1 MRLLV
6 AGVVVLAL
14 GVVGGWMLF
23 NALDEDAPEEPAT
36 AAWNTCTNAVH
47 GFSIDFPPG
56 WHTDH
61 RAPELACFN
70 FDPRPFEA
78 PLEGEITTAMQVAIE
93 RTPDPVGDP
102 TKFERAEDGLAVY
115 GYRVPADDGEREFVV
130 STTNNEGVE
139 FDAWKTIVD
148 KAVGTMRFET
158 PGARPVDGAGVVP
171 PEDGLPEAVARKRA
185 EIWTAARTGDYAKVA
200 ALVASDGFRY
210 TFGGPVEGGPAA
222 YWERL
227 DQTTKEQP
235 LPTLVA
241 ILQLPYVRDPQ
252 SGLYVWPYAFT
263 RKASTLTPAEKAELT
278 EALGMQTVKGYE
290 QLDSYLGYR
299 AGIDEEGDWVFYV
312 AGD

>member
-6 AGVVVLAL
+6 AGVIVLAL

-23 NALDEDAPEEPAT
+23 NAFDEDPPEEAAT
-36 AAWNTCTNAVH
+36 VAWNTCTNPVQ
-47 GFSIDFPPG
+47 GFSIDYPAA

-61 RAPELACFN
+61 RSPELACFN
-70 FDPRPFEA
+70 FDPRAFEA
-78 PLEGEITTAMQVAIE
+78 PLEGEITTALQVAIE
-93 RTPDPVGDP
+93 QTPDPVGDP
-102 TKFERAEDGLAVY
+102 AKFERVEDGLAVY
-115 GYRVPADDGEREFVV
+115 GYRVPADGEREFVV
-130 STTNNEGVE
+130 YTTNNEGVE

-158 PGARPVDGAGVVP
+158 PGARAVDGAGVVP
-171 PEDGLPEAVARKRA
+171 PQDGLPEAVAKKRA
-185 EIWTAARTGDYAKVA
+185 EIWTAARSADYSKVA
-200 ALVASDGFRY
+200 SLVAPDGFEY

-222 YWERL
+222 YWQRL
-227 DQTTKEQP
+227 DQTTKDRP

-241 ILQLPYVRDPQ
+241 ILQLPYTRDPQ
-252 SGLYVWPYAFT
+252 SGIYVWPHAFT
-263 RKASTLTPAEKAELT
+263 RKASTMSPTEKAELT
-278 EALGMQTVKGYE
+278 KALGMQAVKAYE